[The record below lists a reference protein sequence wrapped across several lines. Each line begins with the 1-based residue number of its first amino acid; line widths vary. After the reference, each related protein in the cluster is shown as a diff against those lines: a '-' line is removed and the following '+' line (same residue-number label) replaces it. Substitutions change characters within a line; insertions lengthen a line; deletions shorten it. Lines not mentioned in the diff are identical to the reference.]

1 MKLLDDQI
9 ADAGNLIAILLV
21 FVFGYFSAIWPQLT
35 VLLEEPAPAVAA
47 DRRRLASRLRAYQN
61 LLAGLGLLVV
71 AVLALLA
78 PLTRQV
84 LAHLSWK
91 GPYHVLW
98 AGLLLVDLLL
108 VSMLAILARSIA
120 GIFRRRGVLNRPT

>member
-1 MKLLDDQI
+1 MTPLDDQI

-21 FVFGYFSAIWPQLT
+21 FVFGYFSAVWPQLT
-35 VLLEEPAPAVAA
+35 VLLEEPAPTVAA

-71 AVLALLA
+71 TVVALLV

-84 LAHLSWK
+84 LDQFSWT
-91 GPYHVLW
+91 GRYHVLR

-120 GIFRRRGVLNRPT
+120 RISRRRGVLNRPT